1 MPSSRLAREF
11 VFRVA
16 AVALGTVVALI
27 LSEGLIRLAAPKRL
41 ETIEAAGFA
50 QFDPWFGWTNRPLA
64 AGPTRAAGQY
74 DTSARINSRGLRDR
88 EIVPARTG
96 AGVRVLCLGDSF
108 TWGWGVGD
116 DETYPKVLERELPGS
131 EGINA
136 GVCGWGTAQELLWL
150 EREGLAYAPDA
161 VVLGFYLNDF
171 ADNASDSG
179 GGYRRPTYALDG
191 SRLVLRNVPIPE
203 PRGGPLVALGAFAR
217 SHLLTPRLFLAAWE
231 WIDRGFFHGADLTPI
246 ARARLL
252 GPGPQPP
259 PAEAET
265 GAILA
270 GAKRLCDG
278 KGIRFLVLAIPSV
291 CQVRPSAPAPCRA
304 QDEATYAALIRLCA
318 AERIEIVEP
327 LGELRAAEA
336 GGLSVF
342 PPTAMHWNAAGHRI
356 AAHLLARRLRAP

>member
-1 MPSSRLAREF
+1 M
-11 VFRVA
+11 A

-41 ETIEAAGFA
+41 ETIEAADFA
-50 QFDPWFGWTNRPLA
+50 QFDPWFGWTNRPGA

-88 EIVPARTG
+88 EIAPARTG

-108 TWGWGVGD
+108 TWGWGVGN

-191 SRLVLRNVPIPE
+191 GRLVLRNVPIQG

-217 SHLLTPRLFLAAWE
+217 SHLLTLRLILAAWQ
-231 WIDRGFFHGADLTPI
+231 WIDRGFFQGADLAPI

-270 GAKRLCDG
+270 EAKRLCDG
-278 KGIRFLVLAIPSV
+278 ERDPVS
-291 CQVRPSAPAPCRA
+291 RA
-304 QDEATYAALIRLCA
+304 RDP
-318 AERIEIVEP
+318 V
-327 LGELRAAEA
+327 
-336 GGLSVF
+336 GLSGAAVGARAV
-342 PPTAMHWNAAGHRI
+342 PGAGRGDVRGARSSVRGREDRHRRTPRGTPGGRGGRASRVPARTRCTGTPTGHRI
-356 AAHLLARRLRAP
+356 AARLLARRLKAP